1 MRPPEDAG
9 RIIRVWRERI
19 GLTQEGLAD
28 ALYVTFSTVSR
39 WENGHVKPSNL
50 AWKAVERVAAEHGS
64 VLPGEH
70 APVAALLDHERTELR
85 MPEYVAAG
93 VGARRDDL
101 HALPPGVREDGVGQP
116 GGEVP
121 TAERRRRPRV
131 PHVQGVAAP
140 FVDELGL
147 DSVDTNE
154 ESPGLV
160 LDLDVHRAQRDR
172 RASDVKPSAWPS
184 GPARR

>member
-1 MRPPEDAG
+1 MRPPEDVG

-19 GLTQEGLAD
+19 GLTQEALAD
-28 ALYVTFSTVSR
+28 ALFVTFSTVSR

-50 AWKAVERVAAEHGS
+50 AWKAVEKLAAEHGS
-64 VLPGEH
+64 VPLGED
-70 APVAALLDHERTELR
+70 ASAAALLDHERTQLG

-116 GGEVP
+116 GGDVA
-121 TAERRRRPRV
+121 TAELGRRPRV
-131 PHVQGVAAP
+131 PHVQDVAAP

-147 DSVDTNE
+147 DPVDTNE
-154 ESPGLV
+154 KSPGLV

-172 RASDVKPSAWPS
+172 RASGVKPSACPP